1 MNPPSNVE
9 RNRHLTHFPGSHSND
24 LVKRRTCEREP
35 DLESSNSVL
44 PPSAAF
50 IGPIKLDEEWHVI
63 AKEQG
68 RRLVDIH

>member
-1 MNPPSNVE
+1 MLKEIGISRILSN
-9 RNRHLTHFPGSHSND
+9 FPRSHSND

-35 DLESSNSVL
+35 ALQSSNSVL

-50 IGPIKLDEEWHVI
+50 IYPIKLDEEWHVI

-68 RRLVDIH
+68 RRVVDIH